1 MIDKLIAF
9 LQSKLLLLALV
20 VVLMFQVFLAPV
32 VLVDAV
38 AYENR
43 EDGHII
49 YCATGSLTD
58 PPYRRMPGSVSVPK
72 GDESYC

>member
-20 VVLMFQVFLAPV
+20 VVIMFGVFLAPV
-32 VLVDAV
+32 VMVDV
-38 AYENR
+38 EIYEM
-43 EDGHII
+43 EDGSYI
-49 YCATGSLTD
+49 YCASGTLTD
-58 PPYRRMPGSVSVPK
+58 PPAKHISSGSVPK

>member
-32 VLVDAV
+32 VMVDV
-38 AYENR
+38 EIYEMG
-43 EDGHII
+43 DGSYI
-49 YCATGSLTD
+49 YCASGTLTD
-58 PPYRRMPGSVSVPK
+58 PPAKHISSGAVAK
-72 GDESYC
+72 GKESYC

>member
-20 VVLMFQVFLAPV
+20 VVIMFGVFLAPV
-32 VLVDAV
+32 VMIDVEV
-38 AYENR
+38 YKM
-43 EDGHII
+43 EDGSYI
-49 YCATGSLTD
+49 YCASGTLTD
-58 PPYRRMPGSVSVPK
+58 PPAKHISSGAVPE